1 MNKTRQIFIHLLI
14 KRTLKFYYKYFFVY
28 FQNDTSNL
36 VEFQVKPNF
45 QCHAFYPV
53 AYIISIVAPII
64 IYWLRIPFLWCLCNC
79 IFLVSDCYTILQNRK
94 MIDTCHF
101 LLYFIGI
108 WTTLLLLFEVHSEIS
123 FLILI
128 RKMRDR
134 IIVLLYSNWYKSI
147 DLMLCRI
154 LMITQIYWRY
164 CFKFFLEFIITT
176 YFLFTYFVVTGNT
189 HIFKAILI

>member
-1 MNKTRQIFIHLLI
+1 MLIRWISWFSFLEFILYNLTVIYSYVILIYVLKINKTRQIFIHLLI
-14 KRTLKFYYKYFFVY
+14 KRTLKFCYKYFFVY

-79 IFLVSDCYTILQNRK
+79 IFLVSNCYTIFQNGK

-101 LLYFIGI
+101 LLHLMDI
-108 WTTLLLLFEVHSEIS
+108 WIILLLLFEVYFKIS

-128 RKMRDR
+128 RKK
-134 IIVLLYSNWYKSI
+134 NEW
-147 DLMLCRI
+147 
-154 LMITQIYWRY
+154 
-164 CFKFFLEFIITT
+164 
-176 YFLFTYFVVTGNT
+176 
-189 HIFKAILI
+189 